1 MAWKIKTEYYN
12 VKFANRTYCL
22 GELNQKQINVL
33 PKEIL
38 NKYFIE
44 DKPKKKKKDVSSKGE
59 I

>member
-22 GELNQKQINVL
+22 GELNQKQIKGL
-33 PKEIL
+33 PDEIL

-44 DKPKKKKKDVSSKGE
+44 DKPKKKKKNDTVEG
-59 I
+59 